1 MNTLAIVQARTGSR
15 RLPGKVL
22 MDLGGQTVLA
32 RVVSR
37 LKKRSREIDEMV
49 VATTRRPADDR
60 IVEACESLQVPCF
73 RGAEHDVLDRYYQAA
88 HSYSADTVVRITA
101 DCPLIDPELVD
112 ETIRVLREERADYA
126 SNLFPRTYPRGL
138 DAEVFTIAALDRAWS
153 EAREPYQREHVTP
166 YLYEH
171 PETFRLAVV
180 RGGVDHSRYRWTLDT
195 LEDLELLRTIYSFF
209 DGRDDFSWQEV
220 LQVIERKPNLSEL
233 NSKVRQK
240 QVFKH

>member
-1 MNTLAIVQARTGSR
+1 MNTLAIVQARMGSC

-32 RVVSR
+32 RVVRR
-37 LKKRSREIDEMV
+37 LKRSSEIDKMV
-49 VATTRRPADDR
+49 VATTRQPADDM
-60 IVEACESLQVPCF
+60 IAEACESLQVPCF

-88 HSYSADTVVRITA
+88 HSYSASAVVRITA
-101 DCPLIDPELVD
+101 DCPLIGPQLVD

-138 DAEVFTIAALDRAWS
+138 DAEVFTAAALDRAWN

-166 YLYEH
+166 YLYQH
-171 PETFRLAVV
+171 PETFRLAAV
-180 RGGVDHSRYRWTLDT
+180 RGGLDYSRYRWTLDT
-195 LEDLELLRTIYSFF
+195 LEDLKLLRTIYSLF

-220 LQVIERKPNLSEL
+220 LHVIERKPNLREL
-233 NSKVRQK
+233 NSQVLQK
-240 QVFKH
+240 SVFED

>member
-1 MNTLAIVQARTGSR
+1 MNTLAIVQARMGSS

-32 RVVSR
+32 RVVGR
-37 LKKRSREIDEMV
+37 LKGSREIDKMV
-49 VATTRRPADDR
+49 VATTRQPADDK
-60 IVEACESLQVPCF
+60 IVEACERLQVPCF

-88 HSYSADTVVRITA
+88 HSHSANAVVRITA
-101 DCPLIDPELVD
+101 DCPLIGPNLVD

-138 DAEVFTIAALDRAWS
+138 DSEVFTAAALYRAWS

-180 RGGVDHSRYRWTLDT
+180 RGAVDYSRYRWTLDT
-195 LEDLELLRTIYSFF
+195 LEDLKLLRTIYSLF
-209 DGRDDFSWQEV
+209 DGRDDFSWEEV
-220 LQVIERKPNLSEL
+220 LHVIGRKPNLPEL
-233 NSKVRQK
+233 NSQVLQK
-240 QVFKH
+240 SVFEN